1 MSVTVPQAHFF
12 NSMLVFGS
20 LERGS
25 SVAKGFWVQPAD
37 VRGASHLRLNENQD
51 RWRTVLQGTGPGRR
65 LQFQWSCDSN
75 YREELERYR
84 KATEAV
90 PEPAIRT
97 VREERFARY
106 WQRVGQRG
114 LRRERLAVFLSIE
127 VQEYSGN
134 LASKEQ
140 IASRYES
147 LLAQC
152 AREFAEFVESARRI
166 FGVEANITPMDDAD
180 HGRFTENFLN
190 PSIAAREARSS
201 PWEPARS
208 IQQNCWHGEVVGQR
222 DGSFFMDGHHH
233 AVLALKRWPQRTRPG
248 IVTHLTGLPFL
259 DYSITVNVTPAL
271 AGGEIAREEKA
282 VERLKG
288 EYQDRRR
295 HSLLVALRKKERKIE
310 NLAGGFA
317 RPFFVTYVIR
327 AWDRNRD
334 GLMDKIAAL
343 KAAIHAMDGAQYW
356 DCALPATTRNLFL
369 STWPGWLH
377 SGYRHRELYAE
388 DTYLADLVPSSATFV
403 GHLEDAEAIYDGNQG
418 NLVGVNTFI
427 GGSPQHTVLF
437 GITGAGKSEF
447 LRDLLLQTAGNYVYT
462 VIVEEGLSH
471 RRFTE
476 TLGETPIVVH
486 PDAPL
491 TLNYLDT
498 RGLPLT
504 QFQITSAV
512 ALLSRLI
519 GEADTAE
526 ALALRQA
533 QLTHYLL
540 QAYLETFAQWSHC
553 YPDRA
558 TEVRR
563 LACAAHLWRARLPIG
578 TAPIEAF
585 IDLRDRLGR
594 REDQAL
600 TFFAGIRDEQVADF
614 VRDPATAPVVA
625 HTACAFYQPDEFPTH
640 SRLVETLTSSR
651 LPEHSAQE
659 IGRLASLLR
668 AWCAHGQY
676 GRLFD
681 GTTNVS
687 LQGKVAHFELGLIPE
702 HATALKAAAGLLVSG
717 FARQHILTL
726 PREQRKR
733 VVFEEVARLHDVPGG
748 EQLISEGYAQL
759 RKFNCWVVS
768 VVQQYAMFQRSRIRA
783 AVMGNAKQFLL
794 MRQHDRAD
802 LADIARD
809 LALPESAVEAI
820 QRYPLPEQLA
830 HDSRHSSLC
839 YLAPTCQPP
848 LCGTIRH
855 FQPHETTP
863 AR

>member
-1 MSVTVPQAHFF
+1 MSVSVPQACFF
-12 NSMLVFGS
+12 EGMIVFGS

-25 SVAKGFWVQPAD
+25 SVAKGFWVQPTD
-37 VRGASHLRLNENQD
+37 VRGASHQRLNENQD
-51 RWRTVLQGTGPGRR
+51 RWRTVLQGIGPGRR

-75 YREELERYR
+75 YREELENYR
-84 KATEAV
+84 KATESV
-90 PEPAIRT
+90 REPAIRA
-97 VREERFARY
+97 VREERFSRY
-106 WQRVGQRG
+106 WLRVGQRT

-134 LASKEQ
+134 IVNKERL
-140 IASRYES
+140 ASRYES

-152 AREFAEFVESARRI
+152 AREFAEFGESVRRV
-166 FGVEANITPMDDAD
+166 FGVEANITPMGDAD
-180 HGRFTENFLN
+180 HGRFTEDFLN
-190 PSIAAREARSS
+190 PSIAAQESRTRAWDPE
-201 PWEPARS
+201 RS
-208 IQQNCWHGEVVGQR
+208 IQENCWHSEAVGQR
-222 DGSFFMDGHHH
+222 DGGFFMDGHHH
-233 AVLALKRWPQRTRPG
+233 AILALKRWPQRTRPG

-259 DYSITVNVTPAL
+259 DYAITVNVTPAL

-282 VERLKG
+282 VERLEG

-327 AWDRNRD
+327 AWDRSRD
-334 GLMDKIAAL
+334 GLLDKIAAL
-343 KAAIHAMDGAQYW
+343 KAAIHAMDSAQYW
-356 DCALPATTRNLFL
+356 DCTLPTTARNLFL
-369 STWPGWLH
+369 TSWPGWLH
-377 SGYRHRELYAE
+377 STYRHRELYAE

-403 GHLEDAEAIYDGNQG
+403 GHLADAEAIYDGSQG

-447 LRDLLLQTAGNYVYT
+447 LRDLLLQTAGSYAYT

-476 TLGETPIVVH
+476 TLGEAPIVVH

-533 QLTHYLL
+533 QLTQYL
-540 QAYLETFAQWSHC
+540 QQVYLDAFRQWSE
-553 YPDRA
+553 RA
-558 TEVRR
+558 PARAREVER
-563 LACAAHLWRARLPIG
+563 LACAVQLWRAQLPIG
-578 TAPIEAF
+578 TTPIEAF
-585 IDLRDRLGR
+585 IDLRDRLAR
-594 REDQAL
+594 KEDQAL
-600 TFFAGIRDEQVADF
+600 TFLAGIKDEQVIEFA
-614 VRDPATAPVVA
+614 RQPATAVLVA
-625 HTACAFYQPDEFPTH
+625 HTACAFYQPEEFPTH
-640 SRLVETLTSSR
+640 TRLVETLTSGR
-651 LPEHSAQE
+651 FPEHSAQD
-659 IGRLASLLR
+659 IRKLASLLR
-668 AWCAHGQY
+668 AWCAQGQY

-726 PREQRKR
+726 PRVQRKR

-802 LADIARD
+802 LAEIARD

-820 QRYPLPEQLA
+820 QRYPLPEQLSS
-830 HDSRHSSLC
+830 DSRHSSLC

-855 FQPHETTP
+855 FQPHEISP